1 MEINVKARYYALGCL
16 LLYSSRIS
24 LAAKNC
30 LTAHARTNSGAI
42 IIQNI
47 TFSRF
52 QRAFHRLGGGT
63 FGCTAVH
70 AQMITVDTQ
79 LQIIP
84 NNVRRITDFESSV
97 VPVAIGLLVRIGTAS
112 TLP

>member
-1 MEINVKARYYALGCL
+1 MLKHDIYTPGCL

-30 LTAHARTNSGAI
+30 LTAHANTNSGAI

-47 TFSRF
+47 NPTRF
-52 QRAFHRLGGGT
+52 QRAFHLFGGGT

-84 NNVRRITDFESSV
+84 NNVRCITDFESSV
-97 VPVAIGLLVRIGTAS
+97 VVPVRLSMRIGTAS

>member
-1 MEINVKARYYALGCL
+1 MSMEINVKARYYALGCL

-30 LTAHARTNSGAI
+30 LTAHASTSSGAM

-47 TFSRF
+47 ILNRF
-52 QRAFHRLGGGT
+52 QRALHRFGGGT

-70 AQMITVDTQ
+70 AQMITVERQ

-97 VPVAIGLLVRIGTAS
+97 VVAIGQS
-112 TLP
+112 